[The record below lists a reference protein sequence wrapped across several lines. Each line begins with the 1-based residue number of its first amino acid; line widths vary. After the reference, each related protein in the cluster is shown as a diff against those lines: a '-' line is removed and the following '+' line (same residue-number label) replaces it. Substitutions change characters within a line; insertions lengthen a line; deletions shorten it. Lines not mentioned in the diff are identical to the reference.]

1 MNKAAFFL
9 AALALVFPLSADAE
23 TWKNVALVDT
33 MCSVKAKAAPDEHTT
48 KCALACAK
56 SGFGILAADGSFVK
70 LDEAGNQKVV
80 AALKSTKKTDHL
92 RATVTG
98 ERDGGTIRVQS
109 LNLD

>member
-1 MNKAAFFL
+1 MNKAAFL
-9 AALALVFPLSADAE
+9 LVALAFALPLSAAAE
-23 TWKNVALVDT
+23 TWKNVAVVDT
-33 MCSVKAKAAPDEHTT
+33 MCSVKVKAAPDEHPT

-56 SGFGILAADGSFVK
+56 SGFGILTADGSFLK
-70 LDEAGNQKVV
+70 LDEAGNQKAV

>member
-9 AALALVFPLSADAE
+9 VALALALPLSAAAE
-23 TWKNVALVDT
+23 TWKNVVVVDT
-33 MCSVKAKAAPDEHTT
+33 MCSVKVQAAPDAHPT

-56 SGFGILAADGSFVK
+56 SGFGILTADGSFLK
-70 LDEAGNQKVV
+70 LDEAGNQKAV
-80 AALKSTKKTDHL
+80 AALKSTSKTDHL

-98 ERDGGTIRVQS
+98 ERDGGTIKVQS